1 MARRHPLDGSLHPH
15 ALYGR
20 GALRPDNECM
30 PMNITHFRATLA
42 RHAALFHPAA
52 PLTIARA
59 PGRLDLMGG
68 IADYS
73 GALVLELPLA
83 CATYAAVQGVPEP
96 DILVRSLPPEHPA
109 EALAIRLP
117 LDAIAPG
124 GIPPAAALAR
134 ARLAATAIDP
144 WAGYVLGPILVF
156 AYTHG
161 IALTDGLRILI
172 ASDVPTGKGVSSSA
186 AIEVAVLRAFAAA
199 YGVDLSGRDLALLCQ
214 QAENLVVGA
223 PCGVMDQMT
232 VACGEAGQL
241 LALRCQPAELEP
253 TVPLPE
259 ELEVWGI
266 DSGVRHAVGGSDYG
280 AVRTAAFMG
289 YRIIAD
295 RAGLP
300 AVSTAPGRVHI
311 ADARWGGY
319 LANLT
324 PAEWE
329 RQYRAHVPEQ
339 LDGARFLQRYQG
351 ITDSV
356 TTVDPAQIYAVR
368 ACTAH
373 PIYEHQ
379 RVRLFRALLLSGAQP
394 EETRSLLGELM
405 EQSHASYSACGLG
418 SPGTDRLV
426 DLVRAAGP
434 ATGLY
439 GAKITGGGSGGT
451 VAVLARSGSAAAVH
465 AIAAQYAQETGL
477 PSVVLGGSS
486 AGAITAGVVQLASV
500 HEA

>member
-1 MARRHPLDGSLHPH
+1 
-15 ALYGR
+15 
-20 GALRPDNECM
+20 
-30 PMNITHFRATLA
+30 MNITHFRATLA
-42 RHAALFHPAA
+42 RHADLFLPDA
-52 PLTIARA
+52 PLMIARA

-83 CATYAAVQGVPEP
+83 CATFAAVQRTSAPAIV
-96 DILVRSLPPEHPA
+96 VRSLPPEHPDQ
-109 EALAIRLP
+109 ALGFQLP

-124 GIPPAAALAR
+124 GVPLAAA
-134 ARLAATAIDP
+134 AAHALLSTTAGDP
-144 WAGYVLGPILVF
+144 WAGYVLGPLALF
-156 AYTHG
+156 ARAHG
-161 IALTDGLRILI
+161 IALADGLRILI
-172 ASDVPTGKGVSSSA
+172 ASTVPTGKGVSSSA
-186 AIEVAVLRAFAAA
+186 AIEVAVLRACAAA
-199 YGVDLSGRDLALLCQ
+199 YGVEISGRELALLCQ

-253 TVPLPE
+253 PVPLPAG
-259 ELEVWGI
+259 LEVWGI

-295 RAGLP
+295 LAGLP
-300 AVSTAPGRVHI
+300 AVGTTPGGVRI

-329 RQYRAHVPEQ
+329 RHYREPVPEQ
-339 LDGARFLQRYQG
+339 IAGAAFLERYGG
-351 ITDSV
+351 ITDEV
-356 TTVDPAQIYAVR
+356 TRVDPAQTYAVR

-379 RVRLFRALLLSGAQP
+379 RVRLFRALLLGGAAS
-394 EETRSLLGELM
+394 EEDRGLLGELM
-405 EQSHASYSACGLG
+405 EQSHAGYSACGLG
-418 SPGTDRLV
+418 TPGTDRLV

-434 ATGLY
+434 AAGLY

-451 VAVLARSGSAAAVH
+451 VAVLARSGSADVVQALAAH
-465 AIAAQYAQETGL
+465 YAEETGL
-477 PSVVLGGSS
+477 PGLVIGGSS
-486 AGAITAGVVQLASV
+486 PGAMAAGVVRLTSV
-500 HEA
+500 REA